1 MSRMTVL
8 ALTFTF
14 MGLTLT
20 GCNKKQSPDTLT
32 DAMDA
37 DLIHLDD
44 DSAVIVPEPIES
56 TSLELTTFE
65 AGTYEVQKGDTLWS
79 IARRIYGDGQRWK
92 DLAEANGITNPKMLR
107 VGQSLIVP

>member
-8 ALTFTF
+8 ALAFI
-14 MGLTLT
+14 GLILT
-20 GCNKKQSPDTLT
+20 GCNKKQSPDNLA

-37 DLIHLDD
+37 DLIYLDD
-44 DSAVIVPEPIES
+44 GSDVVVPEPIEP
-56 TSLELTTFE
+56 LELMTFE
-65 AGTYEVQKGDTLWS
+65 AGTYGVQKGDTLWS
-79 IARRIYGDGQRWK
+79 IARRVYGNGQRWT

>member
-8 ALTFTF
+8 ALAF
-14 MGLTLT
+14 MGLMLT
-20 GCNKKQSPDTLT
+20 GCNKKQSPDTLA

-44 DSAVIVPEPIES
+44 GSAVIVPEPIES
-56 TSLELTTFE
+56 APLELTTFG

-92 DLAEANGITNPKMLR
+92 DLAEANGITNPKILR